1 MQEESR
7 APLRTAKAETPEPG
21 IDGATAVAATKKSL
35 FCHRQRKAATQSAK
49 IQLSA
54 SLTENLSFVLLL
66 RQGAFPLTAL
76 QHSFL
81 GPL

>member
-21 IDGATAVAATKKSL
+21 MDGATNKEKPVLSPPAQAAT
-35 FCHRQRKAATQSAK
+35 QQSAK

-54 SLTENLSFVLLL
+54 SLREILSFVLLL